1 MRDCAMP
8 APDLVPPKYVSLKND
23 SRFDERWLQDRLI
36 ENPELL
42 GLGEVTVRDKE
53 RRQSSGG
60 RLDLL
65 LENVETITR
74 YEVEI
79 QLGAT
84 DESHIIRTIE
94 YWDVERRRYP
104 QYKHVAV
111 IVAEDVTSRF
121 LNVISLLNGTIPLMA
136 IQLKGVEVSGEFTL
150 VATRVLDL
158 VTLGTEEEDAG
169 ETVGRSYWES
179 QASKASMQILDG
191 FVEMIQET
199 HQGAE
204 PKYNKT
210 YIGLTLGG
218 AVKNFVTFIPRKSPR
233 VLTEFSIPQKDD
245 TTAKLEE
252 SGLDAISY
260 NSTFGTYRG
269 TVRKSDLAER
279 GDVLRQ
285 LIQEAYEAHSRT

>member
-1 MRDCAMP
+1 MAV
-8 APDLVPPKYVSLKND
+8 PDLVPPKYVSLKNHQEI
-23 SRFDERWLQDRLI
+23 DEAWLESQLHD
-36 ENPELL
+36 NPGLL
-42 GLGEVTVRDKE
+42 GLGEVDVRDRQ
-53 RRQSSGG
+53 RRQPSGG

-65 LENVETITR
+65 LENIETITR

-111 IVAEDVTSRF
+111 IVAEDVTNRF

-136 IQLKGVEVSGEFTL
+136 IQLRGVELNGDFTL
-150 VATRVLDL
+150 IATRVLDL

-169 ETVGRSYWES
+169 ETVDRSFWEAR
-179 QASKASMQILDG
+179 ASVDSMQIFNRL
-191 FVEMIQET
+191 VEMVREDYPDVD
-199 HQGAE
+199 

-218 AVKNFVTFIPRKSPR
+218 MVKNFVTFIPRKSPR
-233 VLTEFSIPQKDD
+233 VLTEFSIPQKED

-252 SGLDAISY
+252 SGLDSISY

-269 TVRKSDLAER
+269 PVRQSDLAEH
-279 GDVLRQ
+279 GNLLRQ

>member
-1 MRDCAMP
+1 MP
-8 APDLVPPKYVSLKND
+8 APDLVLPKYVSLKND
-23 SRFDERWLQDRLI
+23 SRFDERWLQDRLT

-53 RRQSSGG
+53 RRQPSGG

-65 LENVETITR
+65 LEDIETRTR

-94 YWDVERRRYP
+94 YWDIERRRYP

-121 LNVISLLNGTIPLMA
+121 LNVISLLNGTIALMA
-136 IQLKGVEVSGEFTL
+136 IQLKGVELNGAFTL

-158 VTLGTEEEDAG
+158 VTLGTEEEDEG
-169 ETVGRSYWES
+169 EAVGRSFWES
-179 QASKASMQILDG
+179 RASSDSMQILDR
-191 FVEMIQET
+191 FVKMIQET
-199 HQGAE
+199 YQGAE

-210 YIGLTLGG
+210 YIGLTLDGG
-218 AVKNFVTFIPRKSPR
+218 VRNFVTFRPKKAPKA
-233 VLTEFSIPQKDD
+233 LTTFKIQQNDD

-252 SGLDAISY
+252 SGLDVISY
-260 NSTFGTYRG
+260 DSAFGTYRVQ
-269 TVRKSDLAER
+269 VRKSDLDEY
-279 GDVLRQ
+279 GGILRE
-285 LIQEAYEAHSRT
+285 LIRDAYEAHSGTQ

>member
-1 MRDCAMP
+1 MAV
-8 APDLVPPKYVSLKND
+8 PDLVPPKYVSLKNHQEI
-23 SRFDERWLQDRLI
+23 DEAWLESQLHD
-36 ENPELL
+36 NPGLL
-42 GLGEVTVRDKE
+42 GIGEVDVRDRQ
-53 RRQSSGG
+53 RRQPSGG

-65 LENVETITR
+65 LENIETITR

-136 IQLKGVEVSGEFTL
+136 IQLRGVELNGAFTL
-150 VATRVLDL
+150 IATRVLDL

-169 ETVGRSYWES
+169 ETVDRSFWEAR
-179 QASKASMQILDG
+179 ASGDSMQIFNRLVKMVRKDYPD
-191 FVEMIQET
+191 VD
-199 HQGAE
+199 
-204 PKYNKT
+204 PKYNKS

-218 AVKNFVTFIPRKSPR
+218 AVKNFVTFHPKKADPK
-233 VLTEFSIPQKDD
+233 VLTTFKIPQNDD
-245 TTAKLEE
+245 TTTKLEE
-252 SGLDAISY
+252 SGLVVIPYD
-260 NSTFGTYRG
+260 STYGRYRVQ
-269 TVRKSDLAER
+269 VRQSDLDER
-279 GDVLRQ
+279 GDILRQ
-285 LIQEAYEAHSRT
+285 LIQEAYEAHPGT

>member
-1 MRDCAMP
+1 MP

-23 SRFDERWLQDRLI
+23 SRFDERWLQDRLT

-53 RRQSSGG
+53 RRQPSGG

-65 LENVETITR
+65 LEDIETRTR

-94 YWDVERRRYP
+94 YWDIERRRYP

-121 LNVISLLNGTIPLMA
+121 LNVISLLNGTIALMA
-136 IQLKGVEVSGEFTL
+136 IQLKGVELNGAFTL

-169 ETVGRSYWES
+169 ETVGRSFWES
-179 QASKASMQILDG
+179 RASSDSMQILDR
-191 FVEMIQET
+191 FIDMIQKT
-199 HQGAE
+199 YRGAE

-218 AVKNFVTFIPRKSPR
+218 AVKNFVTFRPRKSPPPR
-233 VLTEFSIPQKDD
+233 VLTEFSIPQNED
-245 TTAKLEE
+245 TTAKLAE
-252 SGLDAISY
+252 SGLDVISY
-260 NSTFGTYRG
+260 DSAFGTYRVQ
-269 TVRKSDLAER
+269 VRQSDLDEY
-279 GDVLRQ
+279 GGIFCQ
-285 LIQEAYEAHSRT
+285 LIREAYEAHPGTQ

>member
-1 MRDCAMP
+1 MP
-8 APDLVPPKYVSLKND
+8 APDLVSPKYVSLKND
-23 SRFDERWLQDRLI
+23 SRFDERWLQDHLT

-42 GLGEVTVRDKE
+42 RLGEVTVRDKE
-53 RRQSSGG
+53 RRQPSGG

-65 LENVETITR
+65 LENIETITR

-136 IQLKGVEVSGEFTL
+136 IQLRGVELNGAFTL
-150 VATRVLDL
+150 IATRVLDL

-169 ETVGRSYWES
+169 ETVDRSYWEG
-179 QASKASMQILDG
+179 QASKASMQITDQLVDMVREDYRG
-191 FVEMIQET
+191 VD
-199 HQGAE
+199 

-218 AVKNFVTFIPRKSPR
+218 MVKNFVTFIPRKSPR
-233 VLTEFSIPQKDD
+233 VLTEFSIPQKED

-269 TVRKSDLAER
+269 PVRQSDLAER
-279 GDVLRQ
+279 GGVLRQ
-285 LIQEAYEAHSRT
+285 LIREAYEAHSRT